1 MGLYRVL
8 FYGGLALA
16 IMFLIVTVVLFFVLK
31 IPKVFGDL
39 TGHTQR
45 KSIEAIQKTGYE
57 AKSKQDAIK
66 AETSRITVRD
76 AVDTTS
82 DGLKHR
88 TKNLRKK
95 SSAVDEESTEVLGY
109 TGAKGNDDKTD
120 VLGYDTGDGKTDVL
134 GYDNGNDVT
143 TDVLSSEDDE
153 KTDVLAAVSEEPTDV
168 LADSEKTDVLT
179 SESVTD
185 VLSQA
190 SDKYRDNTIIGNYS
204 PEETGVL
211 RSMDA
216 PVSDVNKSGR
226 KISVV
231 YEVKIVHTNE
241 NI

>member
-120 VLGYDTGDGKTDVL
+120 VLGYDTDDGKTDVL

-168 LADSEKTDVLT
+168 LA

-185 VLSQA
+185 VLSQT

-241 NI
+241 SI